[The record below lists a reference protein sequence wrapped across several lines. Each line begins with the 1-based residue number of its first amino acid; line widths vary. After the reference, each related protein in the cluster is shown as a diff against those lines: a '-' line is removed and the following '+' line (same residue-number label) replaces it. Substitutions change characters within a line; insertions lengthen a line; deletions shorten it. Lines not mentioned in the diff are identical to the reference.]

1 MRLYFSCNECSTS
14 RELNVH
20 RYSLNDRLDPPLFW
34 ATPAVWIPPVPSP
47 ISGLPTK
54 PRRPL
59 LTSDDELHAHPLA
72 PGLRRAALWQPN
84 RLGVSSV
91 CSPLRPP
98 LGPPGGPP
106 GDLHSLPQHTEAP
119 CMVGGKDGTPP
130 CLFPSLT
137 TFRSPPSSGL
147 NKLNNF
153 YELSAPPSLPFLES
167 PSKCSSFWVLLQMF
181 KYSGLFRSSPAP

>member
-1 MRLYFSCNECSTS
+1 MQYITWSQCAQIFVKWSIGSTS
-14 RELNVH
+14 LLSYASCVDSTCPESHLWSPNK
-20 RYSLNDRLDPPLFW
+20 
-34 ATPAVWIPPVPSP
+34 AQTPSP
-47 ISGLPTK
+47 DFRRWTACSPSG
-54 PRRPL
+54 
-59 LTSDDELHAHPLA
+59 

-137 TFRSPPSSGL
+137 TFRSPASSGL

-167 PSKCSSFWVLLQMF
+167 PSKCSSFWALLQMF